1 MKKLSLLLTMSALAL
16 GIKTQAQDAPRFRI
30 AAHGGYSYRIGKVP
44 SSFSGDTRDYMKK
57 LKSGFNVGADVQYY
71 FNDEWGVGVK
81 YLRFQASGNGVIY
94 VDDPA
99 DGRTRT
105 NVSDNIGIS
114 FYGATFC
121 GRVYTKKD
129 YSQAFLIGA
138 ALGYMRYRD
147 NGGVSAYPVTIRGG
161 ALGTGLDV
169 GYDIR
174 IARKLYA
181 GAQFSYLAG
190 TLGRITIEQPN
201 MTVRRELKDDQK
213 ENLAHLSLS
222 VGLRFHL

>member
-1 MKKLSLLLTMSALAL
+1 MKKLSLLFMMSALAF
-16 GIKTQAQDAPRFRI
+16 GVKAQDKDVPRFRI
-30 AAHGGYSYRIGKVP
+30 AVNGGYSYRIGKVP
-44 SSFSGDTRDYMKK
+44 SSFSGDARDYMKK

-81 YLRFQASGNGVIY
+81 YLRFQASGSGV
-94 VDDPA
+94 VAAESPS
-99 DGRTRT
+99 DGYMRT
-105 NVSDNIGIS
+105 NVADNIGIT

-121 GRVYTKKD
+121 GRVYTKSD

-138 ALGYMRYRD
+138 SLGYMRYRD
-147 NGGVSAYPVTIRGG
+147 NGQVAAYPVTIKGG
-161 ALGTGLDV
+161 ALGSGLDV

-190 TLGRITIEQPN
+190 TVGRVTIERAG
-201 MTVRRELKDDQK
+201 MTETRELKDDQR
-213 ENLAHLSLS
+213 ENLSHLSLS
-222 VGLRFHL
+222 AGLRFHL

>member
-1 MKKLSLLLTMSALAL
+1 MKKLSLVLIMSALAFAA
-16 GIKTQAQDAPRFRI
+16 KAQDKEAPRFRI

-44 SSFSGDTRDYMKK
+44 TSFSGEARDYMKK

-81 YLRFQASGNGVIY
+81 YLRFQASGSGVI
-94 VDDPA
+94 PA
-99 DGRTRT
+99 ETPNGRMRT
-105 NVSDNIGIS
+105 NVLDNIAIS
-114 FYGATFC
+114 FYGAAFC

-129 YSQAFLIGA
+129 YSQAFLISA
-138 ALGYMRYRD
+138 LLGYMRYRD
-147 NGGVSAYPVTIRGG
+147 NGGVYTYPVMIKGG

-181 GAQFSYLAG
+181 GAQLSYLAG
-190 TLGRITIEQPN
+190 TLGRVTIEQPN
-201 MTVRRELKDDQK
+201 MTETRELKDDQK
-213 ENLAHLSLS
+213 EDLSHLSLS